1 MELSGRHWSLAV
13 GLATALHAGI
23 AYALLLKPPESGT
36 PLAGLGGVEVSL
48 GPAGGTA
55 GSAAAV
61 EAETEADDP
70 AGEVAEAADPPEEA
84 SEIAPPEPEAEV
96 VETLPEE
103 QPEPVEAPPLPDL
116 ADLVPIP
123 KAEKVEFVEV
133 PDALSLTE
141 ATVAALIEPEPE
153 PDVPI
158 NEEAPQIVEPEVEE
172 NAEAVQPPEPIEF
185 VATEPPAPRRK
196 PVTVQ
201 ANQPQPV
208 EKTIAE
214 PAAEIPGPVETQTA
228 AVSAAAPGTIG
239 EAGTQSSNDV
249 GSGDGSVGGGMP
261 GASAD
266 YIATLQAWLEKHK
279 KYPRRARTRRQE
291 GVVLLSFAMDREGRV
306 LDYRIMESSGYSLLD
321 REVEAMIERAQPF
334 PAMPEDL
341 HEAKLDLVVPIQFY
355 LR

>member
-1 MELSGRHWSLAV
+1 MELHGRHWSLAV

-61 EAETEADDP
+61 EAETEAEDP

-84 SEIAPPEPEAEV
+84 AEVAPPEPEAEV
-96 VETLPEE
+96 VEAVPE
-103 QPEPVEAPPLPDL
+103 QRPRPVETPPLPDV
-116 ADLVPIP
+116 ADQVPVP
-123 KAEKVEFVEV
+123 EAEIVEV

-141 ATVAALIEPEPE
+141 ATVAALTEPE
-153 PDVPI
+153 PDVAI
-158 NEEAPQIVEPEVEE
+158 REEAPPIVEPEVEE
-172 NAEAVQPPEPIEF
+172 KAEAVQPPEPIEF

-196 PVTVQ
+196 PATVQ
-201 ANQPQPV
+201 ASQPQPV
-208 EKTIAE
+208 EKAVAE
-214 PAAEIPGPVETQTA
+214 PAAKIPGPVETQTA
-228 AVSAAAPGTIG
+228 AVSAAAPGTVG
-239 EAGTQSSNDV
+239 EAGTQSNNDV

-341 HEAKLDLVVPIQFY
+341 HKAKLDLVVPIQFY